1 MNTQLDRP
9 VLSTFEYQGHL
20 VSFSK
25 FDNVMINAT
34 EMAKVFD
41 KEPKFWLLNKS
52 TSEFLNELGK
62 VRNLTLDKLVVVT
75 KGGVNSG
82 TWMQEDVAIEFA
94 RWLSPAFAIWCNDR
108 IKELGKYGLTAT
120 PERLEELINN
130 PDLLIKIA
138 TELKNERAER
148 ERISKVNESLNATIQ
163 HQAPRVLFARAV
175 ETSQRSILI
184 GELAKILKQNGIEI
198 GQNRLFTELR
208 NTGYLCRKGD
218 YYNTPTQQAMELG
231 LFEIKK
237 TSITKPDGTT
247 LVTTTTKVTGKGQ
260 IYFVNKFLK
269 RKQHQT
275 A

>member
-1 MNTQLDRP
+1 MNTVFPSMQIFLNPTLGEIRTTQINNTPYFVGRDVAT
-9 VLSTFEYQGHL
+9 VLGYSKPENALSQHVDPDDTLKQGIIDKLGREQETTLINESGLYAL
-20 VSFSK
+20 VFGSK
-25 FDNVMINAT
+25 LPS
-34 EMAKVFD
+34 AKEFKKWV
-41 KEPKFWLLNKS
+41 
-52 TSEFLNELGK
+52 TSEVLPAIRNHGMYATSEL
-62 VRNLTLDKLVVVT
+62 LD
-75 KGGVNSG
+75 
-82 TWMQEDVAIEFA
+82 
-94 RWLSPAFAIWCNDR
+94 
-108 IKELGKYGLTAT
+108 
-120 PERLEELINN
+120 N

-269 RKQHQT
+269 SKQHQT